1 MVRGLPHGC
10 GLLRGQLVQMLQDA
24 VDRAVPPYQLSGSD
38 LAYAPDARNIVRS
51 ISPDGED
58 VDDLARVADAEFG
71 ADLLLS
77 DCLVLRSSLAG
88 LDLKDMVGD
97 ELAEVL
103 VGGDHVHVAVGRA
116 PAAGH
121 GAYHVVGLVAGHHQD
136 GYAEGPDYLGQR
148 LQGFLDDLGGGAA
161 GGLVFRVG
169 LVAEGL
175 ARGVEGDRQMGGPFA
190 GNHLEQIAGEPEDD
204 RGVLAPGVDHRAAD
218 EGVVHPE
225 HQGVAVYEEESVHGV
240 SFRLRLFVVGLEPLD
255 VGGGGLVQAERVQVY
270 SGGQI
275 AADDVGEVQDQ
286 VLAGGLE
293 RHGDDSLIG

>member
-1 MVRGLPHGC
+1 MTWC
-10 GLLRGQLVQMLQDA
+10 GSLM
-24 VDRAVPPYQLSGSD
+24 PN
-38 LAYAPDARNIVRS
+38 LAQ
-51 ISPDGED
+51 IS
-58 VDDLARVADAEFG
+58 
-71 ADLLLS
+71 
-77 DCLVLRSSLAG
+77 
-88 LDLKDMVGD
+88 
-97 ELAEVL
+97 
-103 VGGDHVHVAVGRA
+103 VGRA

-161 GGLVFRVG
+161 GGLVLRVG

-175 ARGVEGDRQMGGPFA
+175 ARGVEGDRYMSGPFA

-270 SGGQI
+270 SGGQLAWPRMMSAKCRI
-275 AADDVGEVQDQ
+275 RFSQVGWKGTVMT
-286 VLAGGLE
+286 L
-293 RHGDDSLIG
+293 